1 MSAVD
6 RSLRWSV
13 SADVALSEK
22 SPHLGGV
29 WVRWIFWPP
38 RCSPRTSGNW
48 GQVSKSGLA
57 SDELGVHAGVD
68 ASFSDEAFVGAAFD
82 DAAVVEHQD

>member
-1 MSAVD
+1 MCF
-6 RSLRWSV
+6 REEEGC
-13 SADVALSEK
+13 SECPNG
-22 SPHLGGV
+22 SPHTSPGETPGG
-29 WVRWIFWPP
+29 
-38 RCSPRTSGNW
+38 GNW